1 MSQSTVVRVE
11 NATKIIKGNTLLD
24 GIRLEVQA
32 GETMGITGHNG
43 SGKSML
49 LRAITGLIRLTSGD
63 ITVFEQRIGQEV
75 DFAPDTGAMIDIP
88 GFLPNYSGFRN
99 LQLLAMIR
107 RLISDN
113 EIRQTLEQVGLDPHN
128 KKPFRTYSTGMRQR
142 LGIAQAIM
150 ERPRLVIL
158 DEPTRGIDVDGHE
171 QVYQLMRGLKQ
182 RGVTLILA
190 SHYANELSDLC
201 DRVVVMNKG
210 QLRPLEIPNAISTP
224 VFG

>member
-1 MSQSTVVRVE
+1 MDEALVVRVA
-11 NATKIIKGNTLLD
+11 NATKVIKGNTILD
-24 GIRLEVQA
+24 SIRLDVRA
-32 GETMGITGHNG
+32 GETIGITGHNG

-49 LRAITGLIRLTSGD
+49 LRAITGLIRLSSGE
-63 ITVFEQRIGQEV
+63 ITVFGKRVGQDT

-88 GFLPNYSGFRN
+88 GFLPGHSGFRN

-107 RLISDN
+107 RLITDDD
-113 EIRQTLEQVGLDPHN
+113 IRRTLEQVGLDPHN
-128 KKPFRTYSTGMRQR
+128 RKPFRTYSTGMRQR

-171 QVYQLMRGLKQ
+171 QVYELMRGLKQ
-182 RGVTLILA
+182 RGVTMILA

-201 DRVVVMNKG
+201 DRVSMMNKG
-210 QLRPLEIPNAISTP
+210 QVRPSDSSSATAMPAFN
-224 VFG
+224 